1 MAGRKLYLDNLKVIL
16 IAAII
21 AIHGVLG
28 YVGMDQWWAY
38 ADVQEVT
45 LAEVTE
51 IILIVAGLPFGLF
64 LIALLFLVSG
74 LLSPQSIER
83 KGPGRFALDRILRL
97 GVPFAVFV
105 LVLQP
110 LVLYALLHPL
120 GAAPGSYWH
129 EFLGS
134 EQQLDTGPL
143 WFVGVLLIFSL
154 SYAGWSLT
162 QQPSRG
168 RRHPREIRARHL
180 MLLAL
185 AVAPTTFL
193 VRLVYPFGTES
204 GFSDLN
210 LWEWPACIA
219 LFGLGV
225 LASEQGWLSA
235 VPDPL
240 WRRCRTVTMA
250 AIAAFA
256 AFLYSAG
263 AVGLDE
269 QHLWGGLHWP
279 ALGFAS
285 FEAILNVFGPV
296 WVLGAAQ
303 LHLDRR
309 FRWAGRAISRS
320 AYGAFIL
327 QLIILIGL
335 AVALRPL
342 SIPAEAKAL
351 IVAVGGVAGSFA
363 LSWLLIS
370 RIRVLAR
377 IL

>member
-1 MAGRKLYLDNLKVIL
+1 MAGRKLYLDNLKVML

-51 IILIVAGLPFGLF
+51 IILIVAALPFGLF

-74 LLSPQSIER
+74 LLSPQSLER
-83 KGPGRFALDRILRL
+83 KGPGRYALDRILRL

-120 GAAPGSYWH
+120 GAAPGSYLQ

-154 SYAGWSLT
+154 GYAGWSLT
-162 QQPSRG
+162 QQRSRG
-168 RRHPREIRARHL
+168 RRQPREIRARHL

-185 AVAPTTFL
+185 VVAPTTFL

-225 LASEQGWLSA
+225 LASGQGWLIA

-240 WRRCRTVTMA
+240 RRRCRTVTVA

-263 AVGLDE
+263 AMGLDE

-296 WVLGAAQ
+296 P
-303 LHLDRR
+303 
-309 FRWAGRAISRS
+309 AGRLRQRHRMRASTRIRLMSSHDRANEPATPPTATMSAFASAGMDSGRS
-320 AYGAFIL
+320 ATASPM
-327 QLIILIGL
+327 
-335 AVALRPL
+335 RMM
-342 SIPAEAKAL
+342 
-351 IVAVGGVAGSFA
+351 
-363 LSWLLIS
+363 SW
-370 RIRVLAR
+370 RMNAP
-377 IL
+377 